1 MAKLITIKWSK
12 FGSPMGIDQP
22 VIQWCNENLIIF
34 FILTESK
41 YSDPVSVFCPSFSY
55 EMFENTLLG
64 KKCNFN
70 KLYKNMPSDHL
81 MLFFPYDED
90 AVQFKMKW
98 G

>member
-1 MAKLITIKWSK
+1 
-12 FGSPMGIDQP
+12 
-22 VIQWCNENLIIF
+22 
-34 FILTESK
+34 
-41 YSDPVSVFCPSFSY
+41 
-55 EMFENTLLG
+55 MFENTLLG